1 MSRGPCTFRQSDVT
15 RAVRAVAKAGVEV
28 GRYEIA
34 KDGRIIIVPRS
45 AMQEVPQGDLD
56 RELLEF
62 EARHGEG

>member
-1 MSRGPCTFRQSDVT
+1 MSRGPCAFKQSDVA
-15 RAVRAVAKAGVEV
+15 RALRGFAKAGIEV
-28 GRYEIA
+28 GHVEIA

-45 AMQEVPQGDLD
+45 ALQEVPQDDLD